1 MSVTSKAAQPASVKK
16 ATIKSESGGSAS
28 LVNGFMQL
36 YYYESLL
43 QDAIFV
49 DYMFVDSGNTVK
61 GKSLMEGLPVHTSE
75 EFKVEFE
82 DNNNVS
88 LKSDLIVNKVSTVE
102 LENAKTVVTFNL
114 VTEEFLTNENT
125 HVNKRMDGKI
135 SDHVKLILEDENYLA
150 TEKKLDI
157 EETDNDFNFIPNKKK
172 PYYTMNWLSTKGV
185 PSKDGKKGDSAGFFL
200 FETSKGYHFKSID
213 SLFAQKQKKKYI
225 YTGSTDSGGV
235 VPAGY
240 DGKILEHKADNRI
253 NLQDKLKMGA
263 FNTKIVRFD
272 PFNCFY
278 EEEEKSAKEA
288 EAGTTTGGKNLPKI
302 SKKFADKSTRTTYM
316 LVDKGVLPSGDNEEQ
331 IKKNEEETLDQK
343 NVINQS
349 IRRYNQMYS
358 AMETITIA
366 GDFSLHAGDAIWVD
380 TPAVEK
386 DHCGHEMNREN
397 GGLYIISDLCHYV
410 SSKETYTKMNIIRD
424 SFGRKPK
431 GR

>member
-1 MSVTSKAAQPASVKK
+1 MAVTSKASQPSSVKK

-43 QDAIFV
+43 QDSIFL
-49 DYMFVDSGNTVK
+49 DYMFVDTGNTVK
-61 GKSLMEGLPVHTSE
+61 GKSLMEGLPVNTSE

-82 DNNNVS
+82 DNNNIS
-88 LKSDLIVNKVSTVE
+88 LKSDFIVNKVSTIE
-102 LENAKTVVTFNL
+102 LENAKTVVTLNL
-114 VTEEFLTNENT
+114 VTEEYLVNENT

-135 SDHVKLILEDENYLA
+135 SEHIKLILEDEKYLA
-150 TEKKLDI
+150 SEKKLDI
-157 EETDNDFNFIPNKKK
+157 EETDNNYNYIPNKKK
-172 PYYTMNWLSTKGV
+172 PYYTMNWLSTKAI
-185 PSKDGKKGDSAGFFL
+185 PSKDGKKGDSAGFIL

-213 SLFAQKQKKKYI
+213 ALFAQKQKKSFI
-225 YTGSTDSGGV
+225 FTGSTDAGGE

-240 DGKILEHKADNRI
+240 DGKILEHTSDNRI
-253 NLQDKLKMGA
+253 NLKDKMKMGA
-263 FNTKIVRFD
+263 FATKIVRFD

-278 EEEEKSAKEA
+278 EEEEKTAKES
-288 EAGTTTGGKNLPKI
+288 EKGTTTAGKNLPKI

-316 LVDKGVLPSGDNEEQ
+316 LVDRGVLPEGDNEEQ
-331 IKKNEEETLDQK
+331 IKKNEDETLDQK
-343 NVINQS
+343 DVVNQS
-349 IRRYNQMYS
+349 IRRYNQLFS

-386 DHCGHEMNREN
+386 DHCGHEFNREN
-397 GGLYIISDLCHYV
+397 GGKYIISDLCHYV